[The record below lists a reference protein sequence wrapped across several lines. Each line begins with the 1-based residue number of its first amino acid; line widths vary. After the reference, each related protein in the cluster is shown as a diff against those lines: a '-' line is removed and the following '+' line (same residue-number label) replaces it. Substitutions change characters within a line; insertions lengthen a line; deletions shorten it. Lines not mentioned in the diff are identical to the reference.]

1 MSIVIS
7 KPQAI
12 SLLICDVHLIKTIF
26 METVVDPGIY
36 LAIGMLAIVLGMT
49 SYGVYIGFGPPSRR
63 LEDPFDNHHH
73 GEGGHS
79 HSHSHGHGHS
89 HGHSH

>member
-1 MSIVIS
+1 
-7 KPQAI
+7 
-12 SLLICDVHLIKTIF
+12 

-73 GEGGHS
+73 GEGVTATATATATAIATAIATNQQRKILES
-79 HSHSHGHGHS
+79 
-89 HGHSH
+89 